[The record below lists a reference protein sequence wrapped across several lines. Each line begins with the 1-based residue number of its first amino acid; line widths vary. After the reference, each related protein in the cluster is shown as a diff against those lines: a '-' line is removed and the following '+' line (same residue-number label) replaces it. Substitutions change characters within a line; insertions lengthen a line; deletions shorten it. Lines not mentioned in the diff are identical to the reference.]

1 MQLKQGYEGKY
12 VLPYINI
19 YIGKSSKGG
28 VEEERG
34 AKRADIGAGGPAE
47 LCQWVTAM
55 TWHTA
60 AASHCAYFI
69 LIPLYRCFHF
79 NQLFMT

>member
-1 MQLKQGYEGKY
+1 M
-12 VLPYINI
+12 LPCKNI
-19 YIGKSSKGG
+19 YIGKNRKGA

-60 AASHCAYFI
+60 AASRCAHFI
-69 LIPLYRCFHF
+69 LIPLCRCLHF